1 MIELGKMQTLTV
13 LRIKDFGVYLGHE
26 GEKESV
32 LLPRKQVP
40 QGTKEGDE
48 IEVFVYKDSMDRII
62 STTRRPLL
70 VMDEMA
76 VLTVKEKT
84 RIGAFLDWGLE
95 KDLLLPFKEQTV
107 PVRRGEHCL
116 VALYLDKSKR
126 LCATMKVYERLH
138 SDSPYQ
144 KGDQVTGTV
153 YRVNPE
159 IGVFVAVD
167 NRYFG
172 LIPKK
177 EIYDNYRTGDQVNA
191 RVTEVRSDGKLNLA
205 VRDKAYLQMDT
216 DSETILNAMESFG
229 GYLPFGEKA
238 EPDKIKR
245 ELKMSKNAFKRALG
259 HLLKEG
265 KIEIGENR
273 IEYRKRSEYDENSK
287 IKFDVSD
294 SCDLFNWRLICLCAL
309 DKWHGASNLR
319 RSFSGTASDPSA
331 CMGIYKK
338 RAHQPL

>member
-1 MIELGKMQTLTV
+1 MG
-13 LRIKDFGVYLGHE
+13 
-26 GEKESV
+26 
-32 LLPRKQVP
+32 
-40 QGTKEGDE
+40 
-48 IEVFVYKDSMDRII
+48 
-62 STTRRPLL
+62 
-70 VMDEMA
+70 EMA

-107 PVRRGEHCL
+107 PVRRGENCL
-116 VALYLDKSKR
+116 VALYLDKSSR

-144 KGDQVTGTV
+144 KGDPVFGTV

-177 EIYDNYRTGDQVNA
+177 EVYDSYRTGDQIHA
-191 RVTEVRSDGKLNLA
+191 RVTEVRADGKLNLA
-205 VRDKAYLQMDT
+205 VREKAYLQMDA
-216 DSETILNAMESFG
+216 DSDTILRTMDSFG

-265 KIEIGENR
+265 KIDIGDNR
-273 IEYRKRSEYDENSK
+273 ITYRK
-287 IKFDVSD
+287 
-294 SCDLFNWRLICLCAL
+294 
-309 DKWHGASNLR
+309 
-319 RSFSGTASDPSA
+319 
-331 CMGIYKK
+331 
-338 RAHQPL
+338 QQ

>member
-1 MIELGKMQTLTV
+1 MIQLGKFQDLYIV
-13 LRIKDFGVYLGHE
+13 KKKEFGVYVNDQKDVTDG
-26 GEKESV
+26 SI
-32 LLPRKQVP
+32 LLPAKQVP
-40 QGTKEGDE
+40 DGARIGDQ
-48 IEVFVYKDSMDRII
+48 ISCFVYKDSEDRPIATVHI
-62 STTRRPLL
+62 PKITLGAIRPLR
-70 VMDEMA
+70 
-76 VLTVKEKT
+76 VKEVSK
-84 RIGAFLDWGLE
+84 IGAFLDWGLE
-95 KDLLLPFKEQTV
+95 KDLFLPFKEQLGHIR
-107 PVRRGEHCL
+107 PNKEYL
-116 VALYLDKSKR
+116 VSLYIDKSDR

-273 IEYRKRSEYDENSK
+273 IEYRKEK
-287 IKFDVSD
+287 
-294 SCDLFNWRLICLCAL
+294 
-309 DKWHGASNLR
+309 
-319 RSFSGTASDPSA
+319 
-331 CMGIYKK
+331 
-338 RAHQPL
+338 